1 MSMLAFK
8 RRDAGLSRAG
18 QVARRSRTQ
27 ACTTGFGA
35 LQRGGV
41 SSVLRLTP
49 LGSESTQGSGWA
61 SLVLS
66 RLTRAPKPAPAFLC
80 TDFAPSQWLTE
91 EQ

>member
-1 MSMLAFK
+1 MSLLAFK

-35 LQRGGV
+35 LSRGGV

-49 LGSESTQGSGWA
+49 LSGESAKPGHWA
-61 SLVLS
+61 SQVLS
-66 RLTRAPKPAPAFLC
+66 RLTRVPAASPAFLC

-91 EQ
+91 E